1 MKRFMMRKATMK
13 PSMMVS
19 VAEKK
24 PSSILGPRR
33 STLRMSQRSSIA
45 KIIA

>member
-1 MKRFMMRKATMK
+1 MMRNAAMK
-13 PSMMVS
+13 PIMMVS

-33 STLRMSQRSSIA
+33 STFLMSHLSSIA